1 MPPPNWALGPS
12 SILKFTSTR
21 SGAPLTGVVSK
32 STFFTYGRRWM
43 SCLERSSEVFDSQPP
58 SSWRISRR
66 MTSSLM
72 RLAPEKVML
81 RTYTRLPG
89 STKKVSD
96 TWCVALSGVGTGSTL
111 AKA

>member
-1 MPPPNWALGPS
+1 M
-12 SILKFTSTR
+12 R
-21 SGAPLTGVVSK
+21 
-32 STFFTYGRRWM
+32 
-43 SCLERSSEVFDSQPP
+43 CLERSSEVLDSQPP

-66 MTSSLM
+66 STSSLM
-72 RLAPEKVML
+72 RLAPVKLML

-96 TWCVALSGVGTGSTL
+96 TVWLVLSAVGTGSTL